1 MCRSLKQRIF
11 CEILKL
17 TAEGTT
23 TFITGMAR
31 GVDTWAAETVLQ
43 LKGIIPNREIKLW
56 AAIPYARQAEAWAE
70 EDQKRYYQILGQA
83 DRIEYISTAYY
94 YDALRERNRWLVDHA
109 DCLLAVYDG
118 QPGGTKYTIDYA
130 RKMGLRIILRQHRSF
145 PPIRERMNRIV
156 WPNLSHVISQKT
168 AVFLFCVGDSFR
180 ADYDH
185 HQQHELDEY
194 RATARDR
201 TY

>member
-1 MCRSLKQRIF
+1 MSSICAFTGYRPQKKFSFGNDERSLMCRSLKQRIF

-130 RKMGLRIILRQHRSF
+130 RKMGLRIILINPDLTKGGTEGYQ
-145 PPIRERMNRIV
+145 
-156 WPNLSHVISQKT
+156 
-168 AVFLFCVGDSFR
+168 
-180 ADYDH
+180 
-185 HQQHELDEY
+185 
-194 RATARDR
+194 
-201 TY
+201 